1 MHSQYPIQPADD
13 AADKLRK
20 TVSAEENQRDTSTKA
35 PSLLDRETYGQILD
49 QPAPDEDTSD
59 FASGL
64 NQPASQH
71 LGNEERVP
79 GEENPNTRAE

>member
-1 MHSQYPIQPADD
+1 MHSQYPTPPADD
-13 AADKLRK
+13 SADKPRK
-20 TVSAEENQRDTSTKA
+20 VVSAEENQRETSTKA

-49 QPAPDEDTSD
+49 QPAPDEDSSD

-71 LGNEERVP
+71 LSNEERVP
-79 GEENPNTRAE
+79 GEENRNARSE